1 MLFFA
6 APMLPAAVYLAGLWR
21 VATPRRHR
29 RGWYLRVDAFA
40 RANGL
45 AYLPG
50 EPRLRRVP
58 IPLPYATVS
67 DVVLARD
74 DDDTVQFSNFHATSA
89 AGGRTRRGGAV
100 ITRLDHPLPNTWLQS
115 RRHARIA
122 FFGRLQRRQRLSLEG
137 GFDRHFAMF
146 VPRGY
151 ERDALYLFTPDILA
165 LLIDH
170 VADFDVELSGTRL
183 VLSGPR
189 DVVTLDARRWEDA
202 RIAIA
207 SLRSKTAQWARWRD
221 EHPTDDGGA
230 PQLGD
235 EVRPSGRRLRRST
248 VIPYTLTVVAAAGW
262 LLLGLMMQT
271 S

>member
-1 MLFFA
+1 MKGA
-6 APMLPAAVYLAGLWR
+6 AQ
-21 VATPRRHR
+21 
-29 RGWYLRVDAFA
+29 
-40 RANGL
+40 
-45 AYLPG
+45 
-50 EPRLRRVP
+50 
-58 IPLPYATVS
+58 LPYATVS

-74 DDDTVQFSNFHATSA
+74 GDDTVQFANVNATSA
-89 AGGRTRRGGAV
+89 AGGRSRRGGAV
-100 ITRLDHPLPNTWLQS
+100 ITRLDHPLPNIWLQS

-122 FFGRLQRRQRLSLEG
+122 FFGRLQRSQRLSLEG

-151 ERDALYLFTPDILA
+151 ERDALYLFTPDVLA

-202 RIAIA
+202 RIAITA
-207 SLRSKTAQWARWRD
+207 LRSKTAQWARWRD
-221 EHPTDDGGA
+221 EHPTDHGGP
-230 PQLGD
+230 PQRGD

-248 VIPYTLTVVAAAGW
+248 VVPYTLAVVATAVW
-262 LLLGLMMQT
+262 CFVGLMLQT
-271 S
+271 N